1 MQATRLP
8 LPPTM
13 LIEGCK
19 HEIEIT
25 VPVDEIDQ
33 ETERAVSSIQK
44 KAKIPGFRPGKV
56 PATIVRTRF
65 AHEVRQDV
73 LESLVPKYLQKRF
86 EADDLKVVGRPNV
99 KDVHFEKGEPL
110 RFKAEFEV
118 APEVELGEYRGL
130 TTHYSDP
137 EVSDDD
143 LNQRIEQLREQ
154 KAQHVTIDPRPV
166 EDGDYVTISLHSV
179 AGVDL
184 PVNQD
189 EMMLHV
195 GDPDTLPEFTEN
207 LRGMSPEESKEFE
220 ISYPED
226 YGQEKLAGKTVKFR
240 MQLKAI
246 RRKELPEL
254 NDEFAKDLGDFNTL
268 DELRDAVRKNIFHE
282 RESAAQRKAKDELI
296 DRLVEAHDFPVP
308 EVFLDRQIE
317 AEMETRLRQLAS
329 NGVDVAK
336 LKLDWNKV
344 KESQRPKAL
353 HDVKASLLLD
363 KVAER
368 ESIVATQDEVDRE
381 IQQIART
388 EREPVAA
395 IRKKL
400 DKSGAIGR
408 IANHIR
414 TEKTLNLLFE
424 QSRKI
429 AGEPELAQSAENSE

>member
-1 MQATRLP
+1 
-8 LPPTM
+8 M

-19 HEIEIT
+19 HELEIT
-25 VPVDEIDQ
+25 VPVEEIDQ
-33 ETERAVSSIQK
+33 ETERAVSNIQK
-44 KAKIPGFRPGKV
+44 KVKIPGFRPGKV

-65 AHEVRQDV
+65 AQEVRQDV
-73 LESLVPKYLQKRF
+73 LETLVPKYLQKRF
-86 EADDLKVVGRPNV
+86 EADELKVVGRPNV
-99 KDVHFEKGEPL
+99 TDVHFEKGEPL

-137 EVSDDD
+137 EVSDEDV
-143 LNQRIEQLREQ
+143 NQRIEQLREQ
-154 KAQHVTIDPRPV
+154 KAQHVTIDPRPI
-166 EDGDYVTISLHSV
+166 EDGDYATISLDSISGTDSPIH
-179 AGVDL
+179 
-184 PVNQD
+184 QD

-207 LRGMSPEESKEFE
+207 LRGMSPEESKEFD

-268 DELRDAVRKNIFHE
+268 DELRDAVKKSIFQE
-282 RESAAQRKAKDELI
+282 RESAAQRKAKDELV
-296 DRLVEAHDFPVP
+296 DRLVESHDFPVP
-308 EVFLDRQIE
+308 EVYLDRQIE
-317 AEMETRLRQLAS
+317 AEMETRLRQLSS
-329 NGVDVAK
+329 NGVDVSK

-363 KVAER
+363 KVADR
-368 ESIVATQDEVDRE
+368 ETIVATQDEVDRE
-381 IQQIART
+381 IQQIARQ

-395 IRKKL
+395 MRKKL
-400 DKSGAIGR
+400 EKSGAVGR
-408 IANHIR
+408 IATHIR

-424 QSRKI
+424 HSRKV
-429 AGEPELAQSAENSE
+429 AGEPEPAEQVSEPVSE

>member
-1 MQATRLP
+1 
-8 LPPTM
+8 M

>member
-1 MQATRLP
+1 
-8 LPPTM
+8 M

-99 KDVHFEKGEPL
+99 KEVHFEKGEPL

-166 EDGDYVTISLHSV
+166 EDGDYVTISLHSI
-179 AGVDL
+179 AGVDS

-226 YGQEKLAGKTVKFR
+226 YGQEKLAGKTVRFL

-296 DRLVEAHDFPVP
+296 DRLVEAHGFPVP

-317 AEMETRLRQLAS
+317 AEMESRLRQLAS

-381 IQQIART
+381 IQQIARQ

-429 AGEPELAQSAENSE
+429 AGEPEAAQSAQN

>member
-1 MQATRLP
+1 
-8 LPPTM
+8 M

-154 KAQHVTIDPRPV
+154 KAQHITIDPRPV
-166 EDGDYVTISLHSV
+166 EDGDYVTISLHSI
-179 AGVDL
+179 AGVDS

-207 LRGMSPEESKEFE
+207 LRGMSPEDSTEFE

-226 YGQEKLAGKTVKFR
+226 YGQEKLAGKTVKFI

-317 AEMETRLRQLAS
+317 AEMETRLRQLSS
-329 NGVDVAK
+329 NGVDVSK

-381 IQQIART
+381 IQQIARA

-429 AGEPELAQSAENSE
+429 AGEPEPAQSAPILE

>member
-1 MQATRLP
+1 
-8 LPPTM
+8 M

-19 HEIEIT
+19 HELEIT
-25 VPVDEIDQ
+25 VPVEEIDQ
-33 ETERAVSSIQK
+33 ETERAVSNIQK
-44 KAKIPGFRPGKV
+44 KVKIPGFRPGKV

-65 AHEVRQDV
+65 AQEVRQDV
-73 LESLVPKYLQKRF
+73 LETLVPKYLQKRF
-86 EADDLKVVGRPNV
+86 EADELKVVGRPNV
-99 KDVHFEKGEPL
+99 TDVHFEKGEPL

-137 EVSDDD
+137 EVSDEDV
-143 LNQRIEQLREQ
+143 NQRIEQLREQ
-154 KAQHVTIDPRPV
+154 KAQHVTIDPRPI
-166 EDGDYVTISLHSV
+166 EDGDYATISLDSISGTDSPIH
-179 AGVDL
+179 
-184 PVNQD
+184 QD

-207 LRGMSPEESKEFE
+207 LRGMSPEESKEFD

-268 DELRDAVRKNIFHE
+268 DELRDAVKKSIFQE
-282 RESAAQRKAKDELI
+282 RESAAQRKAKDELV
-296 DRLVEAHDFPVP
+296 DRLVESHDFPVP
-308 EVFLDRQIE
+308 EVYLDRQIE
-317 AEMETRLRQLAS
+317 AEMETRLRQLSS
-329 NGVDVAK
+329 NGVDVSK

-363 KVAER
+363 KVADR
-368 ESIVATQDEVDRE
+368 ETIVATQDEVDRE
-381 IQQIART
+381 IQQIARQ

-395 IRKKL
+395 MRKKL
-400 DKSGAIGR
+400 EKSGAIGR
-408 IANHIR
+408 IATHIR

-424 QSRKI
+424 HSRKV
-429 AGEPELAQSAENSE
+429 AGEPEPAEQVSEPVSE